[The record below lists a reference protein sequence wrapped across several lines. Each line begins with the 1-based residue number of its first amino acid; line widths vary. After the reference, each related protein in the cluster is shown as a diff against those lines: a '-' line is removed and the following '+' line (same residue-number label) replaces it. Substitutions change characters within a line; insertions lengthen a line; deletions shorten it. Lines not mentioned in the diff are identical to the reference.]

1 VVELSHDV
9 LTGSSQQL
17 LTQLF
22 LPGEV
27 MRDLETPVSS
37 LAQGGLCLMELL
49 ILDWFLACQSL
60 QFILELPNVALLLLT
75 KEGVILRELVG
86 FVGGTAQR
94 RWVYDLV
101 TVAIAEDVARVAALH
116 RLKMQSNKYN
126 PTKNSLILPLPYA
139 LSSFIAME
147 VMPVIV
153 NKI

>member
-1 VVELSHDV
+1 
-9 LTGSSQQL
+9 
-17 LTQLF
+17 
-22 LPGEV
+22 
-27 MRDLETPVSS
+27 
-37 LAQGGLCLMELL
+37 
-49 ILDWFLACQSL
+49 
-60 QFILELPNVALLLLT
+60 
-75 KEGVILRELVG
+75 LRELVG

-101 TVAIAEDVARVAALH
+101 TVAIAEDVAGVAALH